1 MRRTGDGE
9 PAVPR
14 VAAIASGVLAVGSLA
29 VGPAVPWLTGAL
41 AVAAV
46 VVFRPAGHS

>member
-1 MRRTGDGE
+1 MGDGE
-9 PAVPR
+9 PSAPR
-14 VAAIASGVLAVGSLA
+14 VAATAAGALAVGSLA

-46 VVFRPAGHS
+46 VVFRLARRS